1 MQPDMQPNNLHFPF
15 EVVVAG
21 RRRVVDGL
29 VGYTPVGCN
38 PVDCNPVDCTLA
50 GCTLVGCSIQ
60 DAAAAGNTAAAAV
73 EVGIHA
79 PEFCSDD
86 LTKEGG
92 WRDGSTGSFRRRF
105 RHSNR

>member
-1 MQPDMQPNNLHFPF
+1 MQQDMQPNNLHFPF

-21 RRRVVDGL
+21 HRRVVDGL
-29 VGYTPVGCN
+29 AGYTPAGCN
-38 PVDCNPVDCTLA
+38 PADCNPVDCTLA

-60 DAAAAGNTAAAAV
+60 DAAAAGNTAAVV

-86 LTKEGG
+86 LTKVEG
-92 WRDGSTGSFRRRF
+92 WRDGSTGSFRRPF
-105 RHSNR
+105 RRSNR